1 MSLEAGEAQSSGL
14 LQEVLFSSI
23 DVAALGHPEANVHS
37 GTHRLVGH
45 DAVCVGVGVQSV
57 VDELGLLLGELL
69 LAADIVWEVGESPL
83 QDLAGDV
90 DT

>member
-1 MSLEAGEAQSSGL
+1 
-14 LQEVLFSSI
+14 
-23 DVAALGHPEANVHS
+23 
-37 GTHRLVGH
+37 VGF
-45 DAVCVGVGVQSV
+45 QSV